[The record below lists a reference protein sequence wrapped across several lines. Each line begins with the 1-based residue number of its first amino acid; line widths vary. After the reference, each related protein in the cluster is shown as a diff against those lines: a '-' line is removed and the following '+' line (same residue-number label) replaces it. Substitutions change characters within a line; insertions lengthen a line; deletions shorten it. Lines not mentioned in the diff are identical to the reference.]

1 MKIVIQGAGEVGS
14 HLAKMLSHEA
24 NEITVID
31 DNAERLAA
39 LTAIADISTIL
50 SPPSSIKGMRDADV
64 PHADLFISV
73 VPFVPQEVN
82 IVSALLAKNLGASK
96 VTARISDNNY
106 LATENKILFVTDLVL
121 VAVGN
126 HLGDLFLCHH
136 GF

>member
-24 NEITVID
+24 HDITVID
-31 DNAERLAA
+31 SNSERLSA

-50 SPPSSIKGMRDADV
+50 SPPSSITGMMDADV

-82 IVSALLAKNLGASK
+82 IVSALLAKNLGAAK
-96 VTARISDNNY
+96 VTARISDNSY
-106 LATENKILFVTDLVL
+106 LEPQNKILFKKMGIELMFYPERL
-121 VAVGN
+121 
-126 HLGDLFLCHH
+126 
-136 GF
+136 

>member
-50 SPPSSIKGMRDADV
+50 SPPSSIKGMRDADIIPV
-64 PHADLFISV
+64 FIRK
-73 VPFVPQEVN
+73 
-82 IVSALLAKNLGASK
+82 LHLTCLCK
-96 VTARISDNNY
+96 VTMQELPVIIQQNFFSDSTIHIHQPNLLPY
-106 LATENKILFVTDLVL
+106 
-121 VAVGN
+121 AVS
-126 HLGDLFLCHH
+126 
-136 GF
+136 

>member
-50 SPPSSIKGMRDADV
+50 SPPSS
-64 PHADLFISV
+64 H
-73 VPFVPQEVN
+73 
-82 IVSALLAKNLGASK
+82 
-96 VTARISDNNY
+96 
-106 LATENKILFVTDLVL
+106 
-121 VAVGN
+121 
-126 HLGDLFLCHH
+126 
-136 GF
+136 